1 MANTLFVGKVYHRL
15 AALASTNDFAREL
28 VSAASEA
35 AKNKP
40 PEGTVV
46 RADSQSA
53 GRGQFGSQWESEAG
67 ANLTL
72 SVVLYPGWLGVGEQ
86 FWLSMAMGLGVRD
99 AVGGLRDSG
108 WRVSGSPD
116 REEYA
121 NPKPETRQPET
132 SVTIKWP
139 NDLYLGD
146 LKAGGMLIENAL
158 SGGKIQSSI
167 VGIGLNVNQ
176 LAFPGDL
183 PNPTSLALATGQP
196 FDLDAVA
203 DALFERL
210 EQRYLQLKSGRR
222 AELKSDYLAAL
233 YRFGEASEF
242 VRAADGAVFSGTIR
256 GVTEAGWLQLETET
270 GLECFE
276 VKQLRFAP

>member
-1 MANTLFVGKVYHRL
+1 MTDSQTLFVGRNVIRL
-15 AALASTNDFAREL
+15 DTVNSTNTYATNQL
-28 VSAASEA
+28 
-35 AKNKP
+35 AKSRL
-40 PEGTVV
+40 PEGTAFV
-46 RADSQSA
+46 AAEQTQ
-53 GRGQFGSQWESEAG
+53 GRGYSGNEWQSEKG
-67 ANLTL
+67 KNLLL

-99 AVGGLRDSG
+99 AVSGLQDSG
-108 WRVSGSPD
+108 WRVSGSRD
-116 REEYA
+116 HVECA
-121 NPKPETRQPET
+121 NPKPVTRQPEP

-146 LKAGGMLIENAL
+146 RKAGGMLIENTL

-183 PNPTSLALATGQP
+183 PNPTSLALAAGRP
-196 FDLDAVA
+196 FDLDVVA

-210 EQRYLQLKSGRR
+210 EQRYLQLKAGRR

-233 YRFGEASEF
+233 YRFGAASEF

-256 GVTEAGWLQLETET
+256 GVTEAGWLQLETEA